1 MVVGWPGSEAADR
14 ASGPPHA
21 FEARANRTLPHRCNL
36 LLAYHCLLA
45 CFARLLL
52 QGTIMADQ
60 WEVAEELLDFAALQA
75 NPIDEEG
82 SELERLLEEEYNGY
96 DGDLGYE
103 EPTMLVA
110 ALASARLDSS
120 GDANGGG
127 SSDGASG
134 SGTRQ
139 GSSSSVTQRPP
150 HEEATLGEVIP
161 SMPGGPALASQAKSR
176 SQKQVKNST
185 KMVYETAKFSFL
197 RGAALAVPSAV
208 PSRGCPHSALSRCPR
223 AALGMPSRRPH
234 STKLGFARSCGQF
247 TWHCEHRGRTHS
259 MPCSALGARLNS
271 RWQRS
276 PGLIP
281 ASQVVGRSSSCCRA
295 YAHFFMMRRN
305 SNS

>member
-45 CFARLLL
+45 CFACLLL
-52 QGTIMADQ
+52 QGAIMADQ
-60 WEVAEELLDFAALQA
+60 WEVAEEMLDFAALQS

-120 GDANGGG
+120 GDA
-127 SSDGASG
+127 DGASG

-161 SMPGGPALASQAKSR
+161 SMPAINFVR
-176 SQKQVKNST
+176 V
-185 KMVYETAKFSFL
+185 
-197 RGAALAVPSAV
+197 RGHTLFFPTV
-208 PSRGCPHSALSRCPR
+208 
-223 AALGMPSRRPH
+223 
-234 STKLGFARSCGQF
+234 F
-247 TWHCEHRGRTHS
+247 
-259 MPCSALGARLNS
+259 RL
-271 RWQRS
+271 
-276 PGLIP
+276 
-281 ASQVVGRSSSCCRA
+281 
-295 YAHFFMMRRN
+295 
-305 SNS
+305 

>member
-1 MVVGWPGSEAADR
+1 MLACLHPPMVVGWPGSEAADR

-45 CFARLLL
+45 CFACLLL
-52 QGTIMADQ
+52 
-60 WEVAEELLDFAALQA
+60 LD
-75 NPIDEEG
+75 G
-82 SELERLLEEEYNGY
+82 
-96 DGDLGYE
+96 
-103 EPTMLVA
+103 
-110 ALASARLDSS
+110 S

-208 PSRGCPHSALSRCPR
+208 PSRGCPHSASPQQMPSCCPR
-223 AALGMPSRRPH
+223 DALTAPSQH
-234 STKLGFARSCGQF
+234 K
-247 TWHCEHRGRTHS
+247 
-259 MPCSALGARLNS
+259 ARLCSLVRAVYVALRAS
-271 RWQRS
+271 RPNPFHAMFCTR
-276 PGLIP
+276 
-281 ASQVVGRSSSCCRA
+281 C
-295 YAHFFMMRRN
+295 
-305 SNS
+305 

>member
-1 MVVGWPGSEAADR
+1 LLACLHPPMVVGWPGSEAADR

-45 CFARLLL
+45 CFACLLL

-60 WEVAEELLDFAALQA
+60 WEVAEEMLDFAALQS

-110 ALASARLDSS
+110 ALASARLDCS

-134 SGTRQ
+134 SDTRQ
-139 GSSSSVTQRPP
+139 GSSSSVTQRRP

-161 SMPGGPALASQAKSR
+161 SMPGGPALARAAAATWPPTYAQFHSPKMSCPTLDVRVVFTKSL
-176 SQKQVKNST
+176 T
-185 KMVYETAKFSFL
+185 LFSVHLSLVLLLLLTLFP
-197 RGAALAVPSAV
+197 RVPSYLK
-208 PSRGCPHSALSRCPR
+208 P
-223 AALGMPSRRPH
+223 
-234 STKLGFARSCGQF
+234 
-247 TWHCEHRGRTHS
+247 
-259 MPCSALGARLNS
+259 
-271 RWQRS
+271 
-276 PGLIP
+276 
-281 ASQVVGRSSSCCRA
+281 
-295 YAHFFMMRRN
+295 
-305 SNS
+305 